1 MTALDEVLG
10 DVAREEARRAL
21 RALLRHP
28 LITAT
33 EDPEAFALVR
43 RHAEALREWLGEE
56 SGWSLTVDSE
66 VARLRKVPALPVDG
80 TRPARV
86 KGVAFSRRRYVL
98 LCLALATLERA
109 EPQVTLG
116 GLAQGV
122 LAAATHPDLEAAG
135 VRFRL
140 EERAERSDLVA
151 VVRLLLALGALRRV
165 EGDEDDYL
173 RDRGDVLYDVERRV
187 TARLLAAPQGPSLVP
202 DGSFEER
209 LTGLVA
215 EPDADLDEGRTVRAR
230 RALTRRLLDDP
241 VVYAADLPEAEAEY
255 LGRQRTQLA
264 ARIAERTGLVPELRA
279 EGVALLDPTGQAT
292 DVGLPEDG
300 TAGHVALLLAEH
312 LATQLDEADGS
323 GARTVEIAALRAHV
337 VRLRTEHGRHW
348 SRAAREEGSEVALCE
363 EALGRLA
370 ALGLV
375 RRAAGAVQ
383 PLPAL
388 ARFDAGPPRI
398 TGGEL

>member
-1 MTALDEVLG
+1 MSALDEVLDG
-10 DVAREEARRAL
+10 VAREEPPRAL
-21 RALLRHP
+21 RALLRRP
-28 LITAT
+28 LLTAT
-33 EDPEAFALVR
+33 GDPEAFTLVR

-86 KGVAFSRRRYVL
+86 RGAPFSRRRYVL

-116 GLAQGV
+116 SLAQGV
-122 LAAATHPDLEAAG
+122 LAAAADPALERAG

-151 VVRLLLALGALRRV
+151 VVRLLLELGALRRV
-165 EGDEDDYL
+165 EGDEDDYV

-202 DGSFEER
+202 DGPFEER
-209 LTGLVA
+209 LTALVA
-215 EPDADLDEGRTVRAR
+215 EPDADAEEGGRTVRAR
-230 RALTRRLLDDP
+230 RSLTRRLLDDP
-241 VVYAADLPEAEAEY
+241 VVYGAELADAEAEY
-255 LGRQRTQLA
+255 LGRQRVQLA
-264 ARIAERTGLVPELRA
+264 ARIAAETGLVGELRA
-279 EGVALLDPTGQAT
+279 EGVAMLDPTGQAT
-292 DVGLPEDG
+292 DVGMPEDG
-300 TAGHVALLLAEH
+300 TAGHVTLLLAEH
-312 LATQLDEADGS
+312 LAARLDEERVAVAG
-323 GARTVEIAALRAHV
+323 LRAHIA
-337 VRLRTEHGRHW
+337 RLRAEHGRHW
-348 SRAAREEGSEVALCE
+348 SRAAREEGSEAGLCDD
-363 EALGRLA
+363 ALGRLQ

-375 RRAAGAVQ
+375 RREGASVR

-398 TGGEL
+398 AGEPS